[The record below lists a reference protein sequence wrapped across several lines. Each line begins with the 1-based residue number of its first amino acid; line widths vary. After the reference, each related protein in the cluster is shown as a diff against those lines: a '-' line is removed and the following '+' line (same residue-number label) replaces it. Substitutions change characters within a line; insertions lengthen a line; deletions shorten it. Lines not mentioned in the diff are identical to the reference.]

1 MVVHIPDHTGN
12 LLAYPPP
19 SSHTLVPVTPI
30 ELSRTVLH
38 AVRRAVDQGE
48 LSVAVPARA
57 VVTPPG
63 PGGSGDYATNIAL
76 QLARPA
82 GRPPLQVAEIL
93 RPHLSRTEGV
103 AAVEITGP
111 GFLNIHLDR
120 NAVASL
126 VRDVLERR
134 DHDLPYGHS
143 DALAGQV
150 LRLRIPYDIRAE
162 VVADAVGR
170 IVASQGGRVEVHHV
184 RPQVT
189 TPRVDP
195 YAPGAPGA
203 AGASEAS
210 GESPSLDSDATDASE
225 AGASEVHVVLAESR
239 GRGSDDPSSPHD
251 RALTVGGV
259 RVADENAGSRGAD
272 VGQPDPGPGEAPG
285 NWQGNAP
292 EPVGVRPVL
301 APEPIDLRPVPA
313 PEDPAPLGPDAL
325 RWALLHPAAHDRP
338 RITADLLVQRASNP
352 LFRVRYAHARARALT
367 RNAATLGFTGTAG
380 HLDATASAGLD
391 LATSTVAARGDHS
404 VIAAPFTAPDAPP
417 FTTPDAVPVADPA
430 TPLLTAI
437 SEYPHVLLRAAT
449 HRTPDRLARHL
460 VVTADALLTFQH
472 TVLPRGEEKPS
483 AAHRARLALA
493 EAAGTVLAGGLSL
506 LGIDAPEYL

>member
-1 MVVHIPDHTGN
+1 MT
-12 LLAYPPP
+12 
-19 SSHTLVPVTPI
+19 PV

-38 AVRRAVDQGE
+38 AVRRAVDRGE

-126 VRDVLERR
+126 VRDVLDRR
-134 DHDLPYGHS
+134 DLGLPYGHS

-184 RPQVT
+184 RPHVT
-189 TPRVDP
+189 TPGLASH
-195 YAPGAPGA
+195 APGAPGA
-203 AGASEAS
+203 PGAPRAAGASDEC
-210 GESPSLDSDATDASE
+210 PSLGSDPSD
-225 AGASEVHVVLAESR
+225 ASEVHTALAEP
-239 GRGSDDPSSPHD
+239 RGSDDLPSPQD
-251 RALTVGGV
+251 RAMEEV
-259 RVADENAGSRGAD
+259 RVADGNAGPRTAD
-272 VGQPDPGPGEAPG
+272 ASEPGPRPDVIRPDR
-285 NWQGNAP
+285 QGN
-292 EPVGVRPVL
+292 

-338 RITADLLVQRASNP
+338 RITADLLTQRASNP

-367 RNAATLGFTGTAG
+367 RNAATLGFTGTPG
-380 HLDATASAGLD
+380 HLDATASAGLG
-391 LATSTVAARGDHS
+391 LATSAVAARGDHS
-404 VIAAPFTAPDAPP
+404 VIAAPFTAPDAPA
-417 FTTPDAVPVADPA
+417 FTTPGAVPVSDPT

-460 VVTADALLTFQH
+460 VVTADALLAFQH